1 MRGVTAKNGKNAI
14 NSLKQRLI
22 QLSTAIDN
30 FRDGA
35 HNELLFIHREF
46 KRLNDT
52 TSKDLL
58 LETSKHIPDIF
69 GTQDLNLKQIEKKF
83 NVRITTREN
92 HIKINGEP
100 KQIEAVERLLL
111 QLEEMMTQGNRL
123 QNGDIKFAIR
133 LMAEDPEVNLL
144 SLFSERVTV
153 SPKKGFITPKGTNQR
168 EMIRAIR
175 EHDVVLAIGPAGTGK
190 TYLAVAM
197 AVEGFLKH
205 QYKRIILTRPAVE
218 AGEKLGY
225 LPGDIA
231 EKIHPY
237 LMPLYDALYDMVE
250 FNQVQ
255 QMIQEGYIEIAPLAY
270 MRGRTLNDAFVILD
284 EAQNST
290 VPQMKMFLTRL
301 GFRSKMVVT
310 GDITQVDLPSGTK
323 SGLINA
329 KTILKNIEGIS
340 IIRFNEKDV
349 VRHEL
354 VKKIVHA
361 YEEERN
367 DTTNE
372 NPGPESA

>member
-1 MRGVTAKNGKNAI
+1 M
-14 NSLKQRLI
+14 
-22 QLSTAIDN
+22 
-30 FRDGA
+30 
-35 HNELLFIHREF
+35 
-46 KRLNDT
+46 NDT
-52 TSKDLL
+52 TTKDLL
-58 LETSKHIPDIF
+58 LETNEYIPDIF

-100 KQIEAVERLLL
+100 RQVEAVERLLL
-111 QLEEMMTQGNRL
+111 QLQEMMAQGNRL
-123 QNGDIKFAIR
+123 QNDDIKFAIR
-133 LMAEDPEVNLL
+133 LAADDPEVNLQ

-153 SPKKGFITPKGTNQR
+153 SPKKGFITPKGTHQR

-175 EHDVVLAIGPAGTGK
+175 DNDIALAIGPAGTGK

-197 AVEGFLKH
+197 AVEAFLKH
-205 QYKRIILTRPAVE
+205 QYQRIILTRPDVE

-231 EKIHPY
+231 ETIHPY
-237 LMPLYDALYDMVE
+237 LMPLYDALYDMIE

-270 MRGRTLNDAFVILD
+270 MRGRTLNDAFIILD

-310 GDITQVDLPSGTK
+310 GDITQVDLPNNTP
-323 SGLINA
+323 SGLIHA
-329 KTILKNIEGIS
+329 KNILKKIKGIR
-340 IIRFNEKDV
+340 IIHFTKKDV

-354 VKKIVHA
+354 VKHIVHA
-361 YEEERN
+361 YENERTSSSN
-367 DTTNE
+367 GNSGADS
-372 NPGPESA
+372 G

>member
-1 MRGVTAKNGKNAI
+1 M
-14 NSLKQRLI
+14 
-22 QLSTAIDN
+22 
-30 FRDGA
+30 
-35 HNELLFIHREF
+35 
-46 KRLNDT
+46 NDT

>member
-1 MRGVTAKNGKNAI
+1 MND
-14 NSLKQRLI
+14 
-22 QLSTAIDN
+22 ST
-30 FRDGA
+30 
-35 HNELLFIHREF
+35 
-46 KRLNDT
+46 T
-52 TSKDLL
+52 KDLL
-58 LETSKHIPDIF
+58 LETSEYIPDIF
-69 GTQDLNLKQIEKKF
+69 GTQDLNLKEIEKKF

-92 HIKINGEP
+92 HVKISGEP
-100 KQIEAVERLLL
+100 KDVEAVERLLL
-111 QLEEMMTQGNRL
+111 QLQDMMAKGNRL

-133 LMAEDPEVNLL
+133 LVSEDPEVDLQ
-144 SLFSERVTV
+144 SLFNERVTV
-153 SPKKGFITPKGTNQR
+153 SPRKGFITPKGTNQR
-168 EMIRAIR
+168 EMIRSIR
-175 EHDVVLAIGPAGTGK
+175 DNDVVLAIGPAGTGK

-231 EKIHPY
+231 EKINPY
-237 LMPLYDALYDMVE
+237 LMPLYDALYDMIE

-270 MRGRTLNDAFVILD
+270 MRGRTLNDAFIILD

-310 GDITQVDLPSGTK
+310 GDITQIDLPSGTH
-323 SGLINA
+323 SGLTNA
-329 KTILKNIEGIS
+329 KHILKNIDGIRT
-340 IIRFNEKDV
+340 INFEEKDV

-361 YEEERN
+361 YENERKAS
-367 DTTNE
+367 E
-372 NPGPESA
+372 NGNSD